1 MIPVQIVTLRQSKTC
16 RSIRAEFNIS
26 VTLAIDSAMTTD
38 QLIGLPN

>member
-26 VTLAIDSAMTTD
+26 VTLSIDSAMTTG
-38 QLIGLPN
+38 QLIFLPS